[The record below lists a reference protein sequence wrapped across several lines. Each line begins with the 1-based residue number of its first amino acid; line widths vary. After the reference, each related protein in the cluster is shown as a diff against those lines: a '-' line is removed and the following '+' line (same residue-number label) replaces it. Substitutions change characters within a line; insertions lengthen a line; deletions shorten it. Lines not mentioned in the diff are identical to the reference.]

1 MTAHPRAV
9 PCPFCGVPAEKPC
22 VITRGD
28 LLGTPMTFSHN
39 ARTRAADH
47 ASDSSAAQVIDTI
60 PPLED
65 LPDPVPEK
73 AVNAVYENGTVIR
86 WSNTYDNGID
96 YIFAAIYIGNIGWF
110 ITGKYTDPLT
120 WNELYEKHLKHAK
133 EVVLAG
139 SWTAI
144 PIHQPLF

>member
-1 MTAHPRAV
+1 MEIPHSSRMNLSHTADSPAV
-9 PCPFCGVPAEKPC
+9 PAV
-22 VITRGD
+22 V
-28 LLGTPMTFSHN
+28 
-39 ARTRAADH
+39 
-47 ASDSSAAQVIDTI
+47 DTI

-73 AVNAVYENGTVIR
+73 AINAVYENGTVIK

-96 YIFAAIYIGNIGWF
+96 YIFAAIYIGNVGWF

-120 WNELYEKHLKHAK
+120 WNELYEKHLKNAK

-139 SWTAI
+139 SWTAL
-144 PIHQPLF
+144 PIHPPLF